1 MLSAACEAAAFFLTE
16 VGIMKKIN
24 IRTSHPYDVV
34 IERGA
39 VSKCGELIAEVTSSR
54 KVVIVTDDTVGGLYG
69 ETVLTSLRDSGFECD
84 IFTFPHGEQSKCLSN
99 LGDIFDFLCKCN
111 ITRSDI
117 LIALG
122 GGVVGDITGFAA
134 ASFLRGIDFVQIPT
148 TLLAQVDSSVGGKT
162 AVNIKGGKNLVG
174 AFKQPSLVI
183 CDSDTLKT
191 LPRET
196 LAEGMGECIK
206 YGMIRDEKLFE
217 LMESHTLDTLD
228 EIMDEMVYSCVDI
241 KRSVVE
247 NDEFD
252 KGERMLLNFGHTLGH
267 ALEAWHNYTDYAHGY
282 GVAAGMCMI
291 TDILAPDLSDRLKK
305 CCEAYELPTG
315 TDIPMSELLPFCKI
329 DKKNEAKNINYIVC
343 REIGKG
349 EIVKVPFDEFC
360 RLMEGK

>member
-1 MLSAACEAAAFFLTE
+1 
-16 VGIMKKIN
+16 MKKISVK
-24 IRTSHPYDVV
+24 TSRPYEVLID
-34 IERGA
+34 RGSLA
-39 VSKCGELIAEVTSSR
+39 KSGEYIAQVTGSR
-54 KVVIVTDDTVGGLYG
+54 KAAVITDDNVEKYHLP
-69 ETVLTSLRDSGFECD
+69 TVLDSMKKAGFECSVYA
-84 IFTFPHGEQSKCLSN
+84 FPHGEQSKCLEN
-99 LGDIFDFLCKCN
+99 LGNIFDFLCDSG

-117 LIALG
+117 VVALG

-134 ASFLRGIDFVQIPT
+134 ASYLRGVDFVQIPT

-228 EIMDEMVYSCVDI
+228 EIMDEMVYACVDI

-247 NDEFD
+247 ND
-252 KGERMLLNFGHTLGH
+252 
-267 ALEAWHNYTDYAHGY
+267 
-282 GVAAGMCMI
+282 
-291 TDILAPDLSDRLKK
+291 
-305 CCEAYELPTG
+305 
-315 TDIPMSELLPFCKI
+315 
-329 DKKNEAKNINYIVC
+329 
-343 REIGKG
+343 
-349 EIVKVPFDEFC
+349 
-360 RLMEGK
+360 